1 MTLSVL
7 YLFLGI
13 VTAVIGALPLGAVNL
28 AVIHT
33 SVKEN
38 IKNAS
43 YIALAAGIGEV
54 LLALFALHSSMEL
67 SDFFRENQWIQIAF
81 IILFFSIGVYFLLFK
96 NKINTKHK
104 SKKLKLSKSKF
115 LTGFSLAILNPPVI
129 IYWVLAI
136 SLVNKY
142 IFKLTVQNP
151 LISLFLFFLGVYLGK
166 IGTLYFYS
174 RWGNKIAQ
182 QPGDSKAKLSRTIGI
197 ILVVISIFQGINFL
211 AE

>member
-1 MTLSVL
+1 MTLPML
-7 YLFLGI
+7 YLILGAI
-13 VTAVIGALPLGAVNL
+13 TAIIGALPLGAVNL

-33 SVKEN
+33 SAKEN

-54 LLALFALHSSMEL
+54 LLALFALHCSMEL
-67 SDFFRENQWIQIAF
+67 SDFFQENQWIQIAF
-81 IILFFSIGVYFLLFK
+81 ITLFFLIGIYFLLFK
-96 NKINTKHK
+96 NKTNTKRT
-104 SKKLKLSKSKF
+104 SNKLRLSNSKF

-142 IFKLTVQNP
+142 VFELTAQDP
-151 LISLFLFFLGVYLGK
+151 LTSLFLFFLGVYLGK
-166 IGTLYFYS
+166 IGTLYFYG

-182 QPGDSKAKLSRTIGI
+182 QPGDSKAKLSKIVGI
-197 ILVVISIFQGINFL
+197 VLVVISIFQGINFFIQ
-211 AE
+211 